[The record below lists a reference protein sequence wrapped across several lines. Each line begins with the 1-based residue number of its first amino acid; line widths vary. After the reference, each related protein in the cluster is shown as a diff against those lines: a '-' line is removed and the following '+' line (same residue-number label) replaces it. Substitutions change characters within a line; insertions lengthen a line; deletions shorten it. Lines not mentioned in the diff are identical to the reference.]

1 MQAVPGLST
10 GLQAASSMFGAV
22 AQANAY
28 RSAAAM
34 DLDNAK
40 SAELQGAFEVTDI
53 HRRGRAV
60 QGEAMAALAE
70 GGGSVD
76 GGSARDVIYQNALDI
91 EYAALS
97 AHYSAESEA
106 RGYRFSAAQKRVAA
120 RASIVGGILG
130 AGAAAIGGAQS
141 ASNRSAANADYSARY
156 NAYFPGGQSMPVPP
170 SYYGSGYSYGG
181 GGP

>member
-1 MQAVPGLST
+1 MQSVPLLST
-10 GLQAASSMFGAV
+10 AFQAASSMFGAV

-60 QGEAMAALAE
+60 QGEAIAALAE
-70 GGGSVD
+70 GGGSID

-97 AHYSAESEA
+97 AHYTAESQA

-120 RASIVGGILG
+120 RASIVSGILG
-130 AGAAAIGGAQS
+130 AGAAAISGAQS
-141 ASNRSAANADYSARY
+141 ASNRSAADADYNARY
-156 NAYFPGGQSMPVPP
+156 NAYFPGGQRMPVPP
-170 SYYGSGYSYGG
+170 SYGSGYSYGG